1 MDDAIWGKL
10 DAGRDLSLDQMSA
23 AIDQIMQGA
32 WPDEQI
38 ARLLLA
44 INAKGPAV
52 DELAG
57 AAIAMRRNMAAI
69 RTDRT
74 DVIDTCGTGGDGSG
88 TFNIST
94 AAAIIT
100 AAAGVPVAKHGNRS
114 VTSKTGSADVLAQ
127 LGVNIEASVLQIEH
141 CLNEIGICFCFAP
154 LAHQS
159 MRHVSAVRKSLGV
172 PTIFN
177 LLGPLCNPAA
187 AQYQLLGV
195 GRPGM
200 RDLMAAAVLK
210 LGVRRAVLVTGEDGL
225 DEVTLTGKT
234 HVTLAADDQ
243 LQRWDWSPVDFGVT
257 PNGLDSMLVNGP
269 AESAAMIRRVLE
281 KENCPARD
289 IVVLNAAAAIW
300 TAEKAASPD
309 EAAAMAAEAIDNGA
323 AQRKLEQLAK
333 LSHQVSKF

>member
-1 MDDAIWGKL
+1 MNDAIWEKL
-10 DAGRDLSLDQMSA
+10 DAGRDLSLEEMSA
-23 AIDQIMQGA
+23 AIDEIMHGA
-32 WPDEQI
+32 WADDQI
-38 ARLLLA
+38 ARLLTG

-57 AAIAMRRNMAAI
+57 AALAMRRNMAAI
-69 RTDRT
+69 RSDRT

-94 AAAIIT
+94 AAAIVA

-127 LGVNIEASVLQIEH
+127 LGVNIEASVPQIER

-159 MRHVSAVRKSLGV
+159 MRHVSAVRKSLGA

-177 LLGPLCNPAA
+177 LLGPLCNPAQ

-195 GRPGM
+195 GRPGV

-210 LGVRRAVLVTGEDGL
+210 LGVRRAVLVTGADGL
-225 DEVTLTGKT
+225 DEVTLSGPT
-234 HVTLAADDQ
+234 HVTMASAGELS
-243 LQRWDWSPVDFGVT
+243 RWDWSPADFGVT
-257 PNGLDSMLVNGP
+257 PAGLDAMLVDGP
-269 AESAAMIRRVLE
+269 EGSAAMIRRVLE
-281 KENCPARD
+281 KEKSPARD

-300 TAEKAASPD
+300 TAEKATSPD
-309 EAAAMAAEAIDNGA
+309 EAAAMAAAAIDSGA
-323 AQRKLEQLAK
+323 ALEKLNQLAK
-333 LSHQVSKF
+333 LSHAG

>member
-1 MDDAIWGKL
+1 MNDAIWEKL
-10 DAGRDLSLDQMSA
+10 EAGQDLTLDEMSG
-23 AIDQIMQGA
+23 AIDEIMHGA

-38 ARLLLA
+38 ARLLTG

-94 AAAIIT
+94 AAAIVT

-127 LGVNIEASVLQIEH
+127 LGVNIEATVPQIER

-177 LLGPLCNPAA
+177 LLGPLCNPAK

-234 HVTLAADDQ
+234 HATMAAGGE
-243 LQRWDWSPVDFGVT
+243 LQKWDWSPTDFGLAVA
-257 PNGLDSMLVNGP
+257 GLESMQVSNP
-269 AESAAMIRRVLE
+269 EESAAMIRRVLTKE
-281 KENCPARD
+281 KCPSRD

-300 TAEKAASPD
+300 TAEKAASPN
-309 EAAAMAAEAIDNGA
+309 EAAAMAAEAIDSGA
-323 AQRKLEQLAK
+323 AQAKLEQLAS
-333 LSHQVSKF
+333 LSHTA

>member
-1 MDDAIWGKL
+1 MDDASWKKL
-10 DAGRDLSLDQMSA
+10 AAGDDLSLDEMA
-23 AIDQIMQGA
+23 VAIDQIMHGN
-32 WPDEQI
+32 WPDDQI
-38 ARLLLA
+38 AHLLTA

-69 RTDRT
+69 RTDRA

-94 AAAIIT
+94 AAAIVA
-100 AAAGVPVAKHGNRS
+100 AAAGVSVAKHGNRS

-127 LGVNIEASVLQIEH
+127 LGVNIEASVPQIER

-210 LGVRRAVLVTGEDGL
+210 LGVRRAVLVTGADGL
-225 DEVTLTGKT
+225 DEVTLADKT
-234 HVTLAADDQ
+234 HATMAAAGQ
-243 LQRWDWSPVDFGVT
+243 LLRWEWSPADFGVAT
-257 PNGLDSMLVNGP
+257 ADLTSMQVDGP
-269 AESAAMIRRVLE
+269 EESAAMIRRVLDKE
-281 KENCPARD
+281 KSPARD

-300 TAEKAASPD
+300 TAEKAESPIV
-309 EAAAMAAEAIDNGA
+309 AAQMVCEAIDSGA
-323 AQRKLEQLAK
+323 AAEKLNQLAQ
-333 LSHQVSKF
+333 LSHAT

>member
-1 MDDAIWGKL
+1 MGNEAIWNEL
-10 DAGRDLSLDQMSA
+10 EAGRDLTVDQMAA
-23 AIDQIMQGA
+23 AIDEIMQGA
-32 WPDEQI
+32 WPDDQI
-38 ARLLLA
+38 ARLLTG

-57 AAIAMRRNMAAI
+57 AAIAMRRNMTAI
-69 RTDRT
+69 QTDRT

-94 AAAIIT
+94 AAAIVT

-114 VTSKTGSADVLAQ
+114 VTSKTGSADVLAK
-127 LGVNIEASVLQIEH
+127 LGVNIEATVPQIER
-141 CLNEIGICFCFAP
+141 CLNKIGICFCFAP

-177 LLGPLCNPAA
+177 LLGPLCNPAQ

-200 RDLMAAAVLK
+200 RDPMAAAVLK

-243 LQRWDWSPVDFGVT
+243 LAKWDWSPSDFDIPVDSLETMKVAD
-257 PNGLDSMLVNGP
+257 PE
-269 AESAAMIRRVLE
+269 ESATMIRRVLNKE
-281 KENCPARD
+281 KCPSRD

-300 TAEKAASPD
+300 TAEKASSPN
-309 EAAAMAAEAIDNGA
+309 EAAAMADVAIDSGA
-323 AQRKLEQLAK
+323 ALAK
-333 LSHQVSKF
+333 LQQLAELSHKGA